1 MKEKIHYLL
10 CAIGLWGACVSAA
23 ASDIQFSTIDIQEAT
38 LSELSDYLFTSAEQP
53 ESAFDVSNL
62 LSKDLLM
69 QPVSSPL
76 PWEGGRGVGT
86 LHGAPAPLSQQATYM
101 LCIHYSIFPAKL
113 SISRPRFC
121 GQYEHFVKKTFLTL
135 TNPESMV

>member
-76 PWEGGRGVGT
+76 PWEGTGVGSSLNPQPST
-86 LHGAPAPLSQQATYM
+86 IATAISSPGCIPTQA
-101 LCIHYSIFPAKL
+101 
-113 SISRPRFC
+113 
-121 GQYEHFVKKTFLTL
+121 
-135 TNPESMV
+135 